1 MSIPSMDQSSTHTNI
16 HPVPQT
22 GMRVIADRLVAARVE
37 APQQLPRAC
46 VMRKAHIQLAARLL
60 DPVKSYI
67 QGLGDRYRWFR
78 KVTGLLLRRG
88 WAQAFLW
95 FDQQVRPLTW
105 YAVNIDHSEGGA
117 WCLLRIVSIAL
128 V

>member
-1 MSIPSMDQSSTHTNI
+1 MDQSSIHTNT
-16 HPVPQT
+16 HPMPHL
-22 GMRVIADRLVAARVE
+22 GMRVIADQLVVARVE

-46 VMRKAHIQLAARLL
+46 VMRKAHIQLAAHLL

-95 FDQQVRPLTW
+95 LDQQVRSLTW
-105 YAVNIDHSEGGA
+105 YAVNIDHSEDGA
-117 WCLLRIVSIAL
+117 WCRLQIVSIAL